1 MNGILLCNK
10 LTNADT
16 LHHSCG
22 ISLDSLTGPY
32 CSKPDALL
40 AHTPYLLGTS
50 SANSNAIISQLTP
63 KPIARDLTH
72 LSLTYGGDTTIAL
85 AQLTNKL
92 YDYNLA
98 MMGASTSV
106 YANRIGGFVESVQNY
121 QNNLL
126 AYRAALSKSSAERLL
141 AKQKAQAA
149 FNKMQ
154 IQFNLELNAVK
165 GQVKSNKGTPLT
177 SFQRGSNIADSS
189 RNIAKLNLSN
199 QVQTHNLVKFT
210 QHTKLLGNGLAVI
223 DFGSRVGNIHS
234 SYQAGGNWEREMFI
248 ESSSFIASAAIGS
261 GVVKAGLGLLIV
273 ATPIGWVGIV
283 VGGVAIAGVTAVAS
297 MTVNNSIKAN
307 SGSWYDSLMNWME
320 R

>member
-1 MNGILLCNK
+1 MVYGVFN
-10 LTNADT
+10 
-16 LHHSCG
+16 
-22 ISLDSLTGPY
+22 
-32 CSKPDALL
+32 
-40 AHTPYLLGTS
+40 
-50 SANSNAIISQLTP
+50 
-63 KPIARDLTH
+63 
-72 LSLTYGGDTTIAL
+72 GGDTTIAL
-85 AQLTNKL
+85 AQLTDKL

-106 YANRIGGFVESVQNY
+106 YANRMGGFVESVQNY

-189 RNIAKLNLSN
+189 RNITKLNLSN
-199 QVQTHNLVKFT
+199 QVQTHNLVRFT

-223 DFGSRVGNIHS
+223 DFGSRIGNIQS

-273 ATPIGWVGIV
+273 ATPVGWVGIV
-283 VGGVAIAGVTAVAS
+283 VGGVAIAGVAAVAS

-307 SGSWYDSLMNWME
+307 SGSWYDSLMTWME